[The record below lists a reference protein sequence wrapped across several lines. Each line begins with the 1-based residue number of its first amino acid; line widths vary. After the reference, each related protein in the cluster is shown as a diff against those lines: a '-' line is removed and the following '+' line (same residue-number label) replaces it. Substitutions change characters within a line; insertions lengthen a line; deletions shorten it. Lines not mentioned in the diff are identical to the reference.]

1 MNKVKEIEKLRE
13 EIDKI
18 NQDLLKI
25 IAKRIKVTDKIKK
38 IKVKNNLPAEDK
50 DRELEIMDRSDKL
63 AKKLNIDSQLARDV
77 LCMIIKAAK
86 R

>member
-1 MNKVKEIEKLRE
+1 MNKVNEIEKLRK

-18 NQDLLKI
+18 NQDLLKV
-25 IAKRIKVTDKIKK
+25 IAKRFKVTYRIRK

-77 LCMIIKAAK
+77 LRMIIEAAK
-86 R
+86 K